1 MLLSIVLLLVGLGL
15 VVYGSD
21 ILVDGASS
29 VARKIGIS
37 EFVIGIIIVGF
48 GTSCPELVVSVTGA
62 IDGNSAVS
70 LGNVTGSNI
79 FNILMIL
86 GLTAIFS
93 PIAITKDNKT
103 KDIPILLCITIFF
116 CLIVLKGTINRLD
129 AVLFLAIFAIY
140 LLYNF
145 KAGKS
150 EAAAIEEEVVEKNYS
165 TFLSILMIVGGLAGL
180 IFGGKLFVNNAVTL
194 AHALG
199 ASDKFIAVTILAVGT
214 SLPELMT
221 CVVAAAKKK
230 GQLALGNIVGSN
242 VFNILLILGISGLIH
257 PLDTSSFNYVDMGT
271 IVASVLAL
279 FIFANA
285 SKKSQ
290 LSKPAG
296 ISFLLMEVV
305 YMIYLFLKF

>member
-129 AVLFLAIFAIY
+129 AALFLAIFAIY

-145 KAGKS
+145 KAGKA
-150 EAAAIEEEVVEKNYS
+150 EAAAIEEEVVEKNYG

>member
-271 IVASVLAL
+271 FVASVLAL

>member
-79 FNILMIL
+79 FNVLMIL
-86 GLTAIFS
+86 GLTAILS

-103 KDIPILLCITIFF
+103 KDIPILLCVTIFF
-116 CLIVLKGTINRLD
+116 CLIALKGTINRLD

-145 KAGKS
+145 KAGKA
-150 EAAAIEEEVVEKNYS
+150 EAAAIEEEVVEKNYG

-242 VFNILLILGISGLIH
+242 VFNILLILGVSGLIH

-296 ISFLLMEVV
+296 FFFLFMEVV
-305 YMIYLFLKF
+305 YMIYLFLKL

>member
-48 GTSCPELVVSVTGA
+48 GTSCPELVVSITGA

-145 KAGKS
+145 KAGKA
-150 EAAAIEEEVVEKNYS
+150 EAAAIEEEVVEKNYG

-257 PLDTSSFNYVDMGT
+257 PLDTSSFNYVDMAT

-296 ISFLLMEVV
+296 ITFLFMEVV